1 MSTDDPEDIPLS
13 EELREKL
20 KKERNPTKVEPGFAL
35 EAYTLWVTL
44 KEEAGLEQLKQV
56 IASFDATAKRAY
68 PDPQPE
74 ICTLTGEVKE
84 LTDYQ
89 KSSMRRYIV
98 SCPEEAKKPRIEEHL
113 RTVEV
118 VEAVDLQ
125 PVIGVPRHMFEG
137 PNRQL

>member
-1 MSTDDPEDIPLS
+1 MNADDPKDIPLS
-13 EELREKL
+13 KELREKL
-20 KKERNPTKVEPGFAL
+20 KKERNPTKVDPGFAL

-44 KEEAGLEQLKQV
+44 KEEAGLEQLKQA

-68 PDPQPE
+68 PDPKPE
-74 ICTLTGEVKE
+74 LCTLTGEVKE

-113 RTVEV
+113 RTLDVI
-118 VEAVDLQ
+118 EAVDLQ

>member
-1 MSTDDPEDIPLS
+1 MSTDDPKDIPLS
-13 EELREKL
+13 KEFREKL

-44 KEEAGLEQLKQV
+44 KEEASLEQLKQA

-68 PDPQPE
+68 PDPKPE
-74 ICTLTGEVKE
+74 ACALTGEVKE

-113 RTVEV
+113 RTSEV
-118 VEAVDLQ
+118 IEAVDLQ
-125 PVIGVPRHMFEG
+125 PLIGVPRHMFEG